1 MKRRQMILECLI
13 ASVLKRLWMIP
24 SAAIVLGVATFLLG
38 LPLFLDLS
46 LAVLA
51 ALCTVGVIA
60 RSSYMRHE
68 WEFPALQGPKPVDVL
83 DGR

>member
-24 SAAIVLGVATFLLG
+24 SAAAVLGVAAYLLG
-38 LPLFLDLS
+38 LSLLPDLG

-51 ALCTVGVIA
+51 ALCTLGVIA
-60 RSSYMRHE
+60 RSSYLRHE
-68 WEFPALQGPKPVDVL
+68 WEFPDPKKPKPLNFL